1 MVLEPAPAAE
11 FIVTMVVAV
20 GNPVALAK
28 TISLKEPE
36 AGSVKSKPAPKFVF
50 VSSLPSA
57 RVHVAPGPK

>member
-28 TISLKEPE
+28 IISLVVPE
-36 AGSVKSKPAPKFVF
+36 AGSVKSKPAPKFVLI
-50 VSSLPSA
+50 SSVPRA
-57 RVHVAPGPK
+57 KAHVAPGPK